1 MEEHGGPV
9 RVGSDWVGSEREG
22 RHSRLGIGSLVIA
35 VLTTVLIVALF
46 VVLFAA
52 GGQLLGGA
60 NPQEVTPQ
68 DMQRNLEDSPGT
80 AGVLG
85 VVGFGILAS
94 PLLYLLGAAL
104 GVAGLVQRRRKR
116 LFAVLGTVFNAAI
129 FFGLL
134 LLAVLLAVVG
144 TTM

>member
-1 MEEHGGPV
+1 
-9 RVGSDWVGSEREG
+9 
-22 RHSRLGIGSLVIA
+22 
-35 VLTTVLIVALF
+35 
-46 VVLFAA
+46 
-52 GGQLLGGA
+52 
-60 NPQEVTPQ
+60 
-68 DMQRNLEDSPGT
+68 MQRNLEDSPGT

-134 LLAVLLAVVG
+134 VLAVLLAVVG